1 MRANALYSCYLRTG
15 NQISGALLPPCG
27 GSGALHI
34 PSHQKNKIYKSCLFQ
49 THSLPLMCSVVLMS
63 KENDA
68 VTRKKKKK
76 ELSISSEHKMNRIFA
91 GPRVKTS
98 KTFTKREEREKD
110 KTHQKIF
117 KISRS
122 SETKYN

>member
-1 MRANALYSCYLRTG
+1 MTANALYFSYLRTG
-15 NQISGALLPPCG
+15 KQISGALLPPSG
-27 GSGALHI
+27 VSGALHI
-34 PSHQKNKIYKSCLFQ
+34 PSHQKNKIYKNCLFQ

-63 KENDA
+63 KENDT

-76 ELSISSEHKMNRIFA
+76 LSISTEHKMNRIFA

-98 KTFTKREEREKD
+98 KVFTKTEEREKN

-117 KISRS
+117 QISRS

>member
-1 MRANALYSCYLRTG
+1 
-15 NQISGALLPPCG
+15 
-27 GSGALHI
+27 
-34 PSHQKNKIYKSCLFQ
+34 
-49 THSLPLMCSVVLMS
+49 MCSVVLMS

-68 VTRKKKKK
+68 VTRKKKK
-76 ELSISSEHKMNRIFA
+76 LSISTEHKMNRIFA

-98 KTFTKREEREKD
+98 KAFTKTEEREKN

-117 KISRS
+117 QISRS

>member
-1 MRANALYSCYLRTG
+1 MTANALYFSYLRTG
-15 NQISGALLPPCG
+15 KQISGALLPPSG
-27 GSGALHI
+27 GSGVLHI

-68 VTRKKKKK
+68 VTRGKKK
-76 ELSISSEHKMNRIFA
+76 LSISTEHKMNHIFA

-98 KTFTKREEREKD
+98 KAFTKTEEREKN

-117 KISRS
+117 QISRS